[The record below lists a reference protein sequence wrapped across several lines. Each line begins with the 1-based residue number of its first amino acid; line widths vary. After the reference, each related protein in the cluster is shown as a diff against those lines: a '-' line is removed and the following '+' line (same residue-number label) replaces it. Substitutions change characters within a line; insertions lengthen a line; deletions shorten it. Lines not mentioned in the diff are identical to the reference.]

1 MNVKKVLILL
11 TVIMMCFTI
20 YTIVSTYALFESKVQ
35 KNVKAEIGK
44 WRIKVNSSDIT
55 NPTTQNFTINT
66 FNISQ
71 SPYIQENKIAPG
83 MDCTFDI
90 EIEPQDTQVSVRYDI
105 TIDSSKLV
113 NKSIVLNRVVEKN
126 NNNIIFRTA
135 ENVYTGIIP
144 LEMISTNY
152 LDIVE
157 IFFSW
162 ENIEE
167 NNEEDTKIGTVYNS
181 NLNIPISVT
190 FSQYLGETI
199 EEFEQNGWQIL
210 WERIKAK
217 VKVIKL

>member
-55 NPTTQNFTINT
+55 NPTTQNLTINT

-113 NKSIVLNRVVEKN
+113 N
-126 NNNIIFRTA
+126 
-135 ENVYTGIIP
+135 
-144 LEMISTNY
+144 
-152 LDIVE
+152 
-157 IFFSW
+157 
-162 ENIEE
+162 
-167 NNEEDTKIGTVYNS
+167 
-181 NLNIPISVT
+181 
-190 FSQYLGETI
+190 
-199 EEFEQNGWQIL
+199 
-210 WERIKAK
+210 
-217 VKVIKL
+217 